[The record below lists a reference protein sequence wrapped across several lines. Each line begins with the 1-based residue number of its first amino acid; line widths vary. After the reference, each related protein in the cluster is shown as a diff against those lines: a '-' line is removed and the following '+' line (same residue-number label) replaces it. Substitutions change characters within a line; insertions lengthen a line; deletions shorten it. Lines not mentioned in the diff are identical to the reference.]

1 LTNIT
6 TSTAVD
12 VSNISSF
19 DTSSKILWS
28 AATPVNG
35 TQMDFTWSP
44 DSFVNNDNTTYLLL
58 LYFSE
63 LQILASNELRQFDI
77 LVDNATWNGS
87 QRYTPKYL
95 SAELVKRMVQG
106 SSQHSLTNCQNGC
119 KTSTNLECV

>member
-1 LTNIT
+1 
-6 TSTAVD
+6 
-12 VSNISSF
+12 
-19 DTSSKILWS
+19 
-28 AATPVNG
+28 
-35 TQMDFTWSP
+35 MDFTWSP
-44 DSFVNNDNTTYLLL
+44 DSFVNNDNTTYLL